1 MKTLTEDYI
10 LSEVRQ
16 TDKDKYY
23 MISLYV
29 DSKKNDANEPTVG
42 QGGGRQRGG
51 WIGSWGWT
59 CTRYY
64 ILNG

>member
-23 MISLYV
+23 MISLC
-29 DSKKNDANEPTVG
+29 VG
-42 QGGGRQRGG
+42 RAAGRMDWELGMDMY
-51 WIGSWGWT
+51 T
-59 CTRYY
+59 LL

>member
-23 MISLYV
+23 MISLCV
-29 DSKKNDANEPTVG
+29 
-42 QGGGRQRGG
+42 GGGGG
-51 WIGSWGWT
+51 EDGLGVGDGHVHAT
-59 CTRYY
+59 
-64 ILNG
+64 LF